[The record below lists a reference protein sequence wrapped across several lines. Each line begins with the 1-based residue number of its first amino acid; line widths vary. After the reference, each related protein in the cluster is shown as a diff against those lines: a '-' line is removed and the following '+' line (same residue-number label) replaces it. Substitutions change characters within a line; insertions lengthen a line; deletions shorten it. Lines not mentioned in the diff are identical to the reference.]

1 MVITQELES
10 GEDFFVNAVSWM
22 LGEED
27 SITIH
32 AKSLSYDYLTM
43 DSQTSALLKVLTV
56 GVVPLVFLGIGIVI
70 WVRRRQRCSE
80 NENY

>member
-1 MVITQELES
+1 MAITQELES

-70 WVRRRQRCSE
+70 WVRRRQR
-80 NENY
+80 

>member
-1 MVITQELES
+1 MAITQELES

-27 SITIH
+27 SIIVH
-32 AKSLSYDYLTM
+32 AKSLSCDYLTM

-70 WVRRRQRCSE
+70 WVRRRQR
-80 NENY
+80 

>member
-1 MVITQELES
+1 MAITQELER
-10 GEDFFVNAVSWM
+10 GEHFFVNSVSWM

-27 SITIH
+27 SITVH

-70 WVRRRQRCSE
+70 WVRRRQR
-80 NENY
+80 

>member
-1 MVITQELES
+1 MAITQELES

-27 SITIH
+27 SITVH

-56 GVVPLVFLGIGIVI
+56 GVVPLVFLGIGIVN
-70 WVRRRQRCSE
+70 WVRRRQR
-80 NENY
+80 

>member
-1 MVITQELES
+1 MAITQELES

-27 SITIH
+27 SITVH

-70 WVRRRQRCSE
+70 WVRRRQR
-80 NENY
+80 

>member
-70 WVRRRQRCSE
+70 WVRRRQR
-80 NENY
+80 

>member
-1 MVITQELES
+1 
-10 GEDFFVNAVSWM
+10 M

-70 WVRRRQRCSE
+70 WVRRRQR
-80 NENY
+80 

>member
-56 GVVPLVFLGIGIVI
+56 GIVPLVFLGIGIVI
-70 WVRRRQRCSE
+70 WVRRRQR
-80 NENY
+80 